1 MASGWRHLPKEPW
14 EKRGLSIVLALVM
27 APCSTADGQ
36 AQQFPPVCSQPK
48 GDPDSKQNVHEKGKS
63 ILPRDPRGLA
73 PRSVAGERKPDVR
86 DPHSLNPADLGSS
99 IT

>member
-63 ILPRDPRGLA
+63 ILPRDPEAWLPEVWLGRESQMLGILTLLTPLTLA
-73 PRSVAGERKPDVR
+73 HP
-86 DPHSLNPADLGSS
+86 
-99 IT
+99 

>member
-27 APCSTADGQ
+27 APCSTAEGQ

-48 GDPDSKQNVHEKGKS
+48 GDPDLKQNVHERGES
-63 ILPRDPRGLA
+63 ILSRDIEAWLPEVWLGRESRLLGILTLLTPLTLA
-73 PRSVAGERKPDVR
+73 HP
-86 DPHSLNPADLGSS
+86 
-99 IT
+99 